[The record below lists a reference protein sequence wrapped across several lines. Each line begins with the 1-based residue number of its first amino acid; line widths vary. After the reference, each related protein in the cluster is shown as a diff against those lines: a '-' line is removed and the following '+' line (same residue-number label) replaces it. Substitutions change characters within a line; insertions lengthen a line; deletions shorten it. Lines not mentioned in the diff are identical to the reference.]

1 MDEMIMCNMK
11 EIAHSDKTNK
21 QRISPQF
28 PSVLQSF
35 LASISLLF
43 RFSASLKML
52 ATSC

>member
-35 LASISLLF
+35 FSIYQLIVSVF
-43 RFSASLKML
+43 CKFKNVSN
-52 ATSC
+52 